1 MTTNT
6 STNTLIQVNTLFT
19 MADSFTPNASRP
31 GGSEGEREIEREIE
45 REREREIESKQQQVG
60 KQQKPDCVDWI

>member
-45 REREREIESKQQQVG
+45 RERNREREKERERNRERVTEKE
-60 KQQKPDCVDWI
+60 K